1 MVRRVDK
8 ERYNRAT
15 IVSRSIVNAEDEVRR
30 AKTERLRAERL
41 RLVAT
46 PTAPVSRSTT
56 VARVQRETKTYRG

>member
-41 RLVAT
+41 RLVAN
-46 PTAPVSRSTT
+46 PTAPVSPSTT
-56 VARVQRETKTYRG
+56 GARVERETKTYRG